1 MTTPK
6 TNKQTKQ
13 TKLAK
18 IRANLKRARI
28 GHHLKIAAITALLAG
43 LYLAGVL
50 TPTLYQSYTDGIR
63 AEAIADYQS
72 LK

>member
-6 TNKQTKQ
+6 TNKQ

-28 GHHLKIAAITALLAG
+28 GHHLKIAGVTALLAG
-43 LYLAGVL
+43 LYFAGVL

-63 AEAIADYQS
+63 AEAIAEYQS

>member
-6 TNKQTKQ
+6 TNKQN
-13 TKLAK
+13 KLAK
-18 IRANLKRARI
+18 IRASLKRARI

-63 AEAIADYQS
+63 AEAIQTYTAG
-72 LK
+72 K

>member
-6 TNKQTKQ
+6 TNKQTK
-13 TKLAK
+13 LAK
-18 IRANLKRARI
+18 ISANLKRARI

-50 TPTLYQSYTDGIR
+50 TPALYQSYTDGIR
-63 AEAIADYQS
+63 AEAVQAYTAG
-72 LK
+72 K

>member
-6 TNKQTKQ
+6 TNKQ

-28 GHHLKIAAITALLAG
+28 GHHLRIAAITALLAG

-63 AEAIADYQS
+63 AEAIEVYTAG
-72 LK
+72 K